1 MIKSGEIEDLKT
13 AGFHYI
19 TSITKSQI
27 KTLLIKGVFQLS
39 LFDEDLCEVEDREE
53 GVRYILRRNPFR
65 AEEMHKTRLSKREAI
80 GEKIEKANRYLR
92 YYPIGR
98 HMLPRERN

>member
-27 KTLLIKGVFQLS
+27 KTLLVKGVFQLS
-39 LFDEDLCEVEDREE
+39 LFDEDLCEVEHREE

-65 AEEMHKTRLSKREAI
+65 AEEMHKTRLSKIEAI
-80 GEKIEKANRYLR
+80 GEKIEKANRYLSL
-92 YYPIGR
+92 I
-98 HMLPRERN
+98 HI